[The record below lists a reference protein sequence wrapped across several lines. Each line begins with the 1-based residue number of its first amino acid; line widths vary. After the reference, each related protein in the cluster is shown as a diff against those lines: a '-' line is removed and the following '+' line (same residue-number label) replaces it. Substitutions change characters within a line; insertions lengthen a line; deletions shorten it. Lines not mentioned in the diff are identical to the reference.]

1 MALLIAGAVVA
12 GIAGAAA
19 TVFVHPIAGFAVLLG
34 LTAGIAIVVSTD
46 IGLLAMIAV
55 VYLLPFG
62 VMPLPIG
69 SVRLTF
75 LDITLTVLLAVW
87 LIRMLTKPEFPLIT
101 GPFDLPI
108 LAFVGL
114 AAVSYILGVN
124 SASNEIFRFFLKT
137 INSILI
143 FWTVLNVVRSFD
155 SLRLATTG
163 IILAG
168 GGAGLIATVLHI
180 MPDVTA
186 ESLLN
191 ALRIFNY
198 PTGDVLRFIAETR
211 IERAIGTAIDPNI
224 LGGMLMLTVPL
235 IFTQLLSPERMLSK
249 RTLWIV
255 AVAVGAGLLLSYSR
269 GAWLGSMGALVALGS
284 IRYRK
289 LWLLFVPL
297 AILILVLPQGEIAID
312 RLLQGIQGQDLATQM
327 RIGEFNDSVR
337 LIERYPFFG
346 VGFGNAPDIDLFRG
360 RAAAAN
366 LYLIVAQQMGL
377 VGLAAFLLIAMAFF
391 WYLSRNR
398 FGVDQPGYQ
407 AFQLGYAASIGA
419 ALLAGFVDHYFFNLD
434 FPHTIALFWLFV
446 GLATVTTRLG
456 VIDREL
462 LPRAETIET
471 VQPPGLREREP

>member
-19 TVFVHPIAGFAVLLG
+19 TVFVHPVAGFAVLLG
-34 LTAGIAIVVSTD
+34 LIAGVAIVVNTD
-46 IGLLAMIAV
+46 VGLLAIIAV

-108 LAFVGL
+108 FAFIGL

-155 SLRLATTG
+155 SLRLATRG

-180 MPDVTA
+180 MPDATA

-198 PTGDVLRFIAETR
+198 PTGDVLRFIAETE

-224 LGGMLMLTVPL
+224 LGGMLMLSVPL
-235 IFTQLLSPERMLSK
+235 IFTQLLSPERVLSK

-255 AVAVGAGLLLSYSR
+255 AAAVGTGLLLSYSR

-297 AILILVLPQGEIAID
+297 AILVLILPQGEIAID

-377 VGLAAFLLIAMAFF
+377 VGLAAFLTIALAFF
-391 WYLSRNR
+391 VHVWRNR
-398 FGVDQPGYQ
+398 FGSDQPGRQ
-407 AFQLGYAASIGA
+407 ALQLGYAASIGA

-456 VIDREL
+456 IIDRRLSPQQEAL
-462 LPRAETIET
+462 QA
-471 VQPPGLREREP
+471 VQPPRLRERAH